1 MTVGG
6 VLLSAR
12 DDAPQSQRRPQAEPR
27 VPLPAL
33 PGADEHASPAARS
46 ERERAA
52 RELFAALYPRLAG
65 WTVRLVD
72 DPDTAHDLA
81 TEAFVRLLAQRRDV
95 EEPRAWLYATT
106 ANLVRDHWRRTARE
120 RKALART
127 GMEPEGTHD
136 VDVATRTTVRELVEA
151 LPDRLREPVLLHYY
165 ADLSVAQVAAAMGKA
180 EGTVKRALF
189 DARARMAAALEEGSA
204 R

>member
-1 MTVGG
+1 MTVGA

-12 DDAPQSQRRPQAEPR
+12 DEASPKRPTDAARPA
-27 VPLPAL
+27 LPAL
-33 PGADEHASPAARS
+33 PGTDEHAGPAARS

-65 WTVRLVD
+65 WTARLVD

-120 RKALART
+120 RRALART
-127 GMEPEGTHD
+127 GIAPEGAHD
-136 VDVATRTTVRELVEA
+136 VDVATRTTVRDLVEA

-165 ADLSVAQVAAAMGKA
+165 ADLSVAQIAAAMGKA

-189 DARARMAAALEEGSA
+189 DARARMAAALEEGSS

>member
-12 DDAPQSQRRPQAEPR
+12 DDALNSQRPADPGRPS
-27 VPLPAL
+27 LPAL
-33 PGADEHASPAARS
+33 PGADEHAGPAARS
-46 ERERAA
+46 EREQAA

-65 WTVRLVD
+65 WTARLVD

-127 GMEPEGTHD
+127 GVQPEGTHD

-165 ADLSVAQVAAAMGKA
+165 ADLSVAQIAAAMGKA